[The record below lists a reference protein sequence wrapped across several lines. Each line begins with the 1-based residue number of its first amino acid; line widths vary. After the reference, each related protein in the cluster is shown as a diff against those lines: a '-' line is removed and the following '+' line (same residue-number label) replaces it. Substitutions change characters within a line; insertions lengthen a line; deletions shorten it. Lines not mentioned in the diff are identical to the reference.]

1 MEVAYA
7 TDCLLHVALLFT
19 VLTLFFKLV
28 VSKVE
33 TRAFQAEFRRLVNQ
47 NLGADASLK
56 KVMGSVVAKRVVKS
70 KNVRALH
77 AIYAEP
83 DPGVTQNNRWLFRTA
98 FTGAAG
104 LVAVVLA
111 LAWAS
116 RGEVPLGALMAHNLV
131 TFALVGA
138 VEYVFFTQVAMKYQ
152 PAPPSVLI
160 DSAMR
165 AAKEAVAA

>member
-1 MEVAYA
+1 M
-7 TDCLLHVALLFT
+7 LFT

-33 TRAFQAEFRRLVNQ
+33 TRAFQAEFKHLVDQKLDN
-47 NLGADASLK
+47 DATLK
-56 KVMGSVVAKRVVKS
+56 KVMGSVVARRAMKS
-70 KNVRALH
+70 KNVKALH
-77 AIYAEP
+77 AAFAEP
-83 DPGVTQNNRWLFRTA
+83 DAGVAQNNRWLFRTA

-104 LVAVVLA
+104 MAAVVLA

-116 RGEVPLGALMAHNLV
+116 HGEVPLGGLLLHNLV
-131 TFALVGA
+131 TFALVGV

-165 AAKEAVAA
+165 AAKAAVASA